1 MKKAII
7 LLLFLC
13 FSPIRA
19 QQTLTSEQWQEDLRF
34 LQKTIHT
41 DYPFLFVK
49 TTKEI
54 FDIEVEA
61 LYKDIP
67 KLAPHEIIVGMQRI
81 IALFQYGHMGV
92 AFDQASYAFHSL
104 PFNLYQFSDGIYVQG
119 VHKAYPKTLGAKV
132 LKVNG
137 IPIAEAL
144 QKVYPVVSAENSQF
158 FKAHGINFLTIP
170 EVLHAQG
177 ITDKLERSVTFTL
190 EKDGKTFE
198 TLFTVSPENERIPN
212 HYGYVFENENWLE
225 ARQTNTTPL
234 YLKHL
239 EKMYFFEYLSESKT
253 VYVRLS
259 QIEDDPSE
267 KMASFYGRLF
277 DFIENN
283 SVEKLVLDVRLNG
296 GGNNFKNRT
305 FITKIM
311 ENKSINQ
318 VGNFFVI
325 LGRRTFSACQNLVNE
340 LDNYTNVIFVGEPT
354 AENVNFY
361 GDIRITNM
369 PNSKIALYLSY
380 AWWQDKPAWQN
391 AEWLAPS
398 LPVDISF
405 EEYATNQDPVLDAA
419 LTFADDSF
427 IPNPMRYITDG
438 FVNGNLEELTREVPK
453 MIKDPKYAFFDFET
467 EISKAGLLLAKSGTK
482 EGIQVGVGVLSFVT
496 ELFPSSPKAWK
507 NLAMGHLNLGEEQK
521 AKEFLNKAIT
531 LDADGTVGKSAKE
544 ILLELGGTP

>member
-1 MKKAII
+1 MKKSIII
-7 LLLFLC
+7 LFILG
-13 FSPIRA
+13 FSLVSA
-19 QQTLTSEQWQEDLRF
+19 QQTLNSSQWREDLRF
-34 LQKTIHT
+34 LQNTIHT

-54 FDIEVEA
+54 FDAEVEA
-61 LYKDIP
+61 LYQDIP
-67 KLAPHEIIVGMQRI
+67 KLAPHEIIVGMRRI

-92 AFDQASYAFHSL
+92 AFDQAPYAFHSL

-119 VHKAYPKTLGAKV
+119 VHKDYSKALGAKV
-132 LKVNG
+132 LKING
-137 IPIAEAL
+137 VPIAESL
-144 QKVYPVVSAENSQF
+144 QKIYPVVSAENSQF

-177 ITDKLERSVTFTL
+177 ITDKLQFSVPLTL

-198 TLFTVSPENERIPN
+198 TSFTALPKNERIPN

-225 ARQTNTTPL
+225 ARSTDDTPL
-234 YLKHL
+234 YLKDI
-239 EKMYFFEYLSESKT
+239 EKLYFLEYLPKAKT

-283 SVEKLVLDVRLNG
+283 PVEKLVLDVRLNG

-391 AEWLAPS
+391 AKWLAPS
-398 LPVDISF
+398 LPVDMSF
-405 EEYATNQDPVLDAA
+405 AEYTSNQDPILDAA
-419 LTFADDSF
+419 LTFSDDNF

-438 FVNGNLEELTREVPK
+438 FVNGNLEELAREVPK
-453 MIKDPKYAFFDFET
+453 MIKDPKYGFFDFET
-467 EISKAGLLLAKSGTK
+467 EISKAGLLLAKSGTR

-496 ELFPSSPKAWK
+496 ELFPASPKAWK

-521 AKEFLNKAIT
+521 AREFLNKTIT
-531 LDADGTVGKSAKE
+531 LDSDGTVGKSAKDM
-544 ILLELGGTP
+544 LRELDDKE

>member
-1 MKKAII
+1 M
-7 LLLFLC
+7 
-13 FSPIRA
+13 
-19 QQTLTSEQWQEDLRF
+19 
-34 LQKTIHT
+34 
-41 DYPFLFVK
+41 
-49 TTKEI
+49 
-54 FDIEVEA
+54 
-61 LYKDIP
+61 
-67 KLAPHEIIVGMQRI
+67 
-81 IALFQYGHMGV
+81 
-92 AFDQASYAFHSL
+92 
-104 PFNLYQFSDGIYVQG
+104 
-119 VHKAYPKTLGAKV
+119 
-132 LKVNG
+132 
-137 IPIAEAL
+137 
-144 QKVYPVVSAENSQF
+144 
-158 FKAHGINFLTIP
+158 
-170 EVLHAQG
+170 
-177 ITDKLERSVTFTL
+177 
-190 EKDGKTFE
+190 
-198 TLFTVSPENERIPN
+198 
-212 HYGYVFENENWLE
+212 
-225 ARQTNTTPL
+225 
-234 YLKHL
+234 
-239 EKMYFFEYLSESKT
+239 
-253 VYVRLS
+253 
-259 QIEDDPSE
+259 
-267 KMASFYGRLF
+267 
-277 DFIENN
+277 
-283 SVEKLVLDVRLNG
+283 
-296 GGNNFKNRT
+296 
-305 FITKIM
+305 
-311 ENKSINQ
+311 
-318 VGNFFVI
+318 GNFFVI

-521 AKEFLNKAIT
+521 AKEFLNKTIT
-531 LDADGTVGKSAKE
+531 LGADGTVGKSAKE
-544 ILLELGGTP
+544 MLLELGGTP

>member
-1 MKKAII
+1 
-7 LLLFLC
+7 
-13 FSPIRA
+13 
-19 QQTLTSEQWQEDLRF
+19 
-34 LQKTIHT
+34 
-41 DYPFLFVK
+41 
-49 TTKEI
+49 
-54 FDIEVEA
+54 
-61 LYKDIP
+61 
-67 KLAPHEIIVGMQRI
+67 
-81 IALFQYGHMGV
+81 
-92 AFDQASYAFHSL
+92 
-104 PFNLYQFSDGIYVQG
+104 FNLYQFSNGIYVQG
-119 VHKAYPKTLGAKV
+119 VQKNYPKALGAKV
-132 LKVNG
+132 LEVNG
-137 IPIAEAL
+137 VPIAEAL

-177 ITDKLERSVTFTL
+177 ITDELELSVSFTL

-198 TLFTVSPENERIPN
+198 TLFTALPENERIPN

-225 ARQTNTTPL
+225 ARQTNVTPL
-234 YLKHL
+234 YLKYL
-239 EKMYFFEYLSESKT
+239 EKMYFFEYLPEAKT

-277 DFIENN
+277 EYIENN

-296 GGNNFKNRT
+296 GGNNFKNRA
-305 FITKIM
+305 FITSIL
-311 ENKSINQ
+311 ENKNINQ
-318 VGNFFVI
+318 VGKFFVI

-354 AENVNFY
+354 GENVNFY

-398 LPVDISF
+398 LPVDMSF
-405 EEYATNQDPVLDAA
+405 EEYSTNQDPVLDAA

-438 FVNGNLEELTREVPK
+438 FVNGNIEELAREVPM
-453 MIKDPKYAFFDFET
+453 MIQDPKYGFFDFET
-467 EISKAGLLLAKSGTK
+467 EISKAGLLLAKSGTR

-521 AKEFLNKAIT
+521 AKAFLNKTIA
-531 LDADGTVGKSAKE
+531 LDSDGAVGKSAKDM
-544 ILLELGGTP
+544 LRELDD